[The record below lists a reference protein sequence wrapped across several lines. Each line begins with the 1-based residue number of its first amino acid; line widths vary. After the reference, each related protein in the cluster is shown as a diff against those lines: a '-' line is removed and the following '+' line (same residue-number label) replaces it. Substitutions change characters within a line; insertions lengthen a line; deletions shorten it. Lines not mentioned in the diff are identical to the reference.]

1 MLFRKNKIEG
11 GQAMFLLAE
20 TTVANGM
27 SSIVSQLTT
36 GITSAGLFGTVS
48 EIIPF
53 VIVMIGFAFGY
64 KVLKKAVKGAS
75 KGKANI

>member
-1 MLFRKNKIEG
+1 MGL
-11 GQAMFLLAE
+11 FLLGE
-20 TTVANGM
+20 VTGTTGM
-27 SSIVSQLTT
+27 TNIIAQLKE
-36 GITSAGLFGTVS
+36 GITSAGLFGTVA

-64 KVLKKAVKGAS
+64 KVLRKAVKGAS

>member
-1 MLFRKNKIEG
+1 MEG
-11 GQAMFLLAE
+11 AA
-20 TTVANGM
+20 TGM
-27 SSIVSQLTT
+27 QSIVSQLTQ

-53 VIVMIGFAFGY
+53 VIIMIGFAFGY
-64 KVLKKAVKGAS
+64 KCLRKAVKGAS

>member
-1 MLFRKNKIEG
+1 MF
-11 GQAMFLLAE
+11 FLLE
-20 TTVANGM
+20 TETAANGM
-27 SSIVSQLTT
+27 SNIISQLTS

-53 VIVMIGFAFGY
+53 VIIMIGFAFGY
-64 KVLKKAVKGAS
+64 RVLRKAVKGAS

>member
-1 MLFRKNKIEG
+1 MLLMD
-11 GQAMFLLAE
+11 A
-20 TTVANGM
+20 TTAGM
-27 SSIVSQLTT
+27 TEIISQLTT

-48 EIIPF
+48 QIIPF

-64 KVLKKAVKGAS
+64 KVLRKAVKGAS

>member
-1 MLFRKNKIEG
+1 MY
-11 GQAMFLLAE
+11 LLEA
-20 TTVANGM
+20 TGM
-27 SSIVSQLTT
+27 SGIVSQLTT
-36 GITSAGLFGTVS
+36 GITSAGLFGTVA

-64 KVLKKAVKGAS
+64 KVLRKAVKGAS